1 MATRW
6 IKLHTK
12 MLDWEWMDDP
22 YTAHLFICCLLKA
35 HPIETTWRNII
46 VPRGA
51 FITSI
56 SKLSEL
62 SGMSVKSVRTAL
74 HHLITTGEVA
84 QQTANNF
91 SIITICNYDTY
102 QSENKQGGKQSGTR
116 TGTQTGK
123 QVAREVATVLDSKE
137 YKENNI
143 PPISPKGGGE
153 NRKKRI
159 AKHDPL
165 HNVSDYSDRPQGVY
179 VGTDML
185 ANMKVENYPLYID
198 MISQQW
204 YQDNYPEY
212 KRDYE
217 EYLKNKNQNT
227 QQQ

>member
-12 MLDWEWMDDP
+12 MLDWEWMGDP
-22 YTAHLFICCLLKA
+22 CTAHLFICCLLKA

-56 SKLSEL
+56 RKLSEL

-116 TGTQTGK
+116 TGTRTGK
-123 QVAREVATVLDSKE
+123 QVAHEVATVLDNKE
-137 YKENNI
+137 IYKENKNI
-143 PPISPKGGGE
+143 PPYPLQGGGE
-153 NRKKRI
+153 SLNDESWKDNFPKPDTMTDEQW
-159 AKHDPL
+159 A
-165 HNVSDYSDRPQGVY
+165 DYCRVAGIKTV
-179 VGTDML
+179 
-185 ANMKVENYPLYID
+185 N
-198 MISQQW
+198 
-204 YQDNYPEY
+204 DN
-212 KRDYE
+212 
-217 EYLKNKNQNT
+217 
-227 QQQ
+227 